1 MRKRIAVVLGAC
13 LLLAGCSKAP
23 ELLEPVGAI
32 PNSATVERGEIYNI
46 EFYNSAVVEEVKEI
60 KTSSDCI
67 VKSIDVSLGSEV
79 KSGDVL
85 MTLDGDAMSDASSSL
100 DEQIAQFNKESDY
113 ANRLLEADIA
123 LYTAELKAAQAGGNA
138 DEISKAQETLTNA
151 QTELNTN
158 KVEQA
163 QQIAN
168 MEAQRLAGGFSGGSI
183 VAPCDG
189 TICYLNV
196 DAIGSSIEANTMI
209 IGIAQKDSLMLK
221 GDLIAEE
228 NQTNSHEL
236 YALIGGKRYN
246 ITYKAYSAA
255 EVSYLVSNNYPLYT
269 HFYFD
274 ADENISAGMYAA
286 IVRVWDYKENVLK
299 IPDNALY
306 TDEDGSYVYVIKGE
320 GEEEK
325 KERRDVT
332 VGITTDTT
340 VEILGGLEEGEEVYV
355 K

>member
-1 MRKRIAVVLGAC
+1 MKKRIALILGAC
-13 LLLAGCSKAP
+13 LLFTGCSKVP

-32 PNSATVERGEIYNI
+32 PNNAIVERGEIYNI
-46 EFYNSAVVEEVKEI
+46 EYYNSAVVEEVKEI
-60 KTSSDCI
+60 KTASDCI

-85 MTLDGDAMSDASSSL
+85 ITLDGDAMSDASSSL
-100 DEQIAQFNKESDY
+100 DAQIAQFNKEVDF

-123 LYTAELKAAQAGGNA
+123 LYTAQLKNAQAGGDA
-138 DEISKAQETLTNA
+138 DEIAKAQETLTKA

-168 MEAQRLAGGFSGGSI
+168 MEAQRMAGGFSDGSI

-189 TICYLNV
+189 TVCYLNV
-196 DAIGSSIEANTMI
+196 GAIGSSIDANTMI
-209 IGIAQKDSLMLK
+209 VGIAVKNSLMLK
-221 GDLIAEE
+221 GDWIDEE
-228 NQTNSHEL
+228 KQAAAHEL
-236 YALIGGKRYN
+236 YALIGGKKYN
-246 ITYKAYSAA
+246 ITYKAYSSA

-274 ADENISAGMYAA
+274 ADEKISAGMYAA
-286 IVRVWDYKENVLK
+286 IVRVWDYKEDVLK

-306 TDEDGSYVYVIKGE
+306 TDEDGTYVYVIKGE
-320 GEEEK
+320 GDEEEK
-325 KERRDVT
+325 ERREVT
-332 VGITTDTT
+332 VGIVTDTSA
-340 VEILGGLEEGEEVYV
+340 EIIEGLQEGEKVYV

>member
-1 MRKRIAVVLGAC
+1 MKKRITVILGAC
-13 LLLAGCSKAP
+13 LLLTGCSKAP

-32 PNSATVERGEIYNI
+32 PNNAIVERGEIYNI

-67 VKSIDVSLGSEV
+67 LKSVDVSLGSEV

-85 MTLDGDAMSDASSSL
+85 ITLDGDAMSDASSSL
-100 DEQIAQFNKESDY
+100 DEQIAQFNKESDF

-123 LYTAELKAAQAGGNA
+123 LYTAQLKTAQAGGNA
-138 DEISKAQETLTNA
+138 EEIAKAQENLTDA
-151 QTELNTN
+151 QTELNTS

-168 MEAQRLAGGFSGGSI
+168 MEAQRLAGGYSGGSI

-196 DAIGSSIEANTMI
+196 GAIGSSIEANTMI
-209 IGIAQKDSLMLK
+209 IGIAQKNSLMLK
-221 GDLIAEE
+221 GDLISEE
-228 NQTNSHEL
+228 NLANSHEI
-236 YALIGGKRYN
+236 YALVGGKEYT
-246 ITYKAYSAA
+246 ITHKAYSAA
-255 EVSYLVSNNYPLYT
+255 ETSYLVSNNYPLYSY
-269 HFYFD
+269 FYFD
-274 ADENISAGMYAA
+274 ADEKVSVGMYAA
-286 IVRVWDYKENVLK
+286 IVRIWDYKDDVLK

-306 TDEDGSYVYVIKGE
+306 TDEEGAYVYVIEGE
-320 GEEEK
+320 GDEEK
-325 KERRDVT
+325 KERRDVM
-332 VGITTDTT
+332 VGITTETT
-340 VEILGGLEEGEEVYV
+340 VEIVEGLEEGEKVYV